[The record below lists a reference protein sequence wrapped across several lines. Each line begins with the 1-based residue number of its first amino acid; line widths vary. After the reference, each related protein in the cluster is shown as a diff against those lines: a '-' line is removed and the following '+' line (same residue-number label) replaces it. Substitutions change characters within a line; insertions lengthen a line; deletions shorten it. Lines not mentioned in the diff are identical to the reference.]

1 MLSEIFTWK
10 DWYFEK
16 WYSSHKKSIK
26 FKRKPWKFSAISST
40 IETGKEKGWRNPFQW
55 RPPFM
60 SYEII
65 ACSVTSVVTCKSGA
79 FFHFSHSVPGWDIP
93 WEWVVHFCDS
103 IQHSSF
109 RPSHMRRDSVQFLW
123 EKKRNTQILYDH
135 TWSGDEHL
143 HDSMKAPEW
152 TAEEQNMVWNDFTSL
167 RKAHYR
173 IVQQFCDWFKHSYTI
188 PLKQGVGVC
197 SRVLSNWFSRP
208 FAMHN
213 MTVSQHLPS
222 RKRFRVQ
229 ITFNVCW
236 VWKLASKTPEG
247 GLCEKHED
255 PSGPP
260 IFHSLLPDW
269 VRDRER
275 GDEWMN
281 QST

>member
-1 MLSEIFTWK
+1 MQEWSLLPFLT
-10 DWYFEK
+10 F
-16 WYSSHKKSIK
+16 SSWLRHSVRVSRT
-26 FKRKPWKFSAISST
+26 FLWLHTTQFFQTEPY
-40 IETGKEKGWRNPFQW
+40 ETGQC
-55 RPPFM
+55 
-60 SYEII
+60 
-65 ACSVTSVVTCKSGA
+65 AVL
-79 FFHFSHSVPGWDIP
+79 
-93 WEWVVHFCDS
+93 
-103 IQHSSF
+103 
-109 RPSHMRRDSVQFLW
+109 MRKR
-123 EKKRNTQILYDH
+123 KRNTQILYDH

-152 TAEEQNMVWNDFTSL
+152 TAEEQDMVWNDFTSL